1 MHGAIEDQYPGAMR
15 TTTCVSRS
23 HVRLWLGLLFILPCA
38 VFALSH
44 RYDAAGRLTWSVQP
58 GGQATHFAYDPAG
71 NITAIAVV
79 TPAQDTDADGLP
91 DTWEVRFGGD
101 ETGRSA
107 TADADRDGLIDL
119 QEFAFARLPDRPDG
133 GGITPVSIE
142 STAGGARL
150 TLRYLRPVQGTATL
164 NYIAEISSDMKTW
177 SAAASEVESLTPVD
191 QGNGLEQVT
200 VRAKA
205 APGSTSRLF
214 LRIRIEKR

>member
-1 MHGAIEDQYPGAMR
+1 MR
-15 TTTCVSRS
+15 TNLFVWESRA
-23 HVRLWLGLLFILPCA
+23 RLCLGLLLLLPCA
-38 VFALSH
+38 ATAVSH
-44 RYDAAGRLTWSVQP
+44 RHDAAGRLTWSVQA
-58 GGQATHFAYDPAG
+58 GGQATHFAYDEAG

-79 TPAQDTDADGLP
+79 TPAQDSDADGLP
-91 DTWEVRFGGD
+91 DTWEVRFGAD
-101 ETGRSA
+101 ATGRTA
-107 TADADRDGLIDL
+107 TADPDRDGLIDL
-119 QEFAFARLPDRPDG
+119 QEFAFARLPERPDG
-133 GGITPVSIE
+133 GGITPVSLD
-142 STAGGARL
+142 STAGGTRL

-205 APGSTSRLF
+205 ATGSTSRLF